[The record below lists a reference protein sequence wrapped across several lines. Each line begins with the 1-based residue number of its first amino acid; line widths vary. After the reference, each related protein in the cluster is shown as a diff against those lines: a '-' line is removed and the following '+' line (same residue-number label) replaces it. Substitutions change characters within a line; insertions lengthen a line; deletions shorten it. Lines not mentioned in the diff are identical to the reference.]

1 MLVGNFGSKRRISM
15 KKKILA
21 LTIALTMCLGST
33 MTVNAAI
40 PMLPGSGSG
49 SGALSSLNNDKLT
62 IKDIAQTNSSESKS
76 YKSNYTKLE
85 VNVIKSLFDPEYY
98 AKQYPDVVSAL
109 GNSKE
114 ALWNH
119 YVSHGLAEGRQ
130 INKYFNVLAYS
141 AAYPDLQKAFGDDI
155 LAYYVHYMNYG
166 KNENRQFTSLEK
178 VARAG
183 ITITGMNGQVIA
195 SPGPVVP
202 KINLVGNNSNNNS
215 DEADLASA
223 VMDTMNNGSDNGRD
237 NTDSSGS
244 EGQKPEEAGCQHK
257 YVNSYDWD
265 TEKHYVTKKCSKCG
279 DIIDGGAEPHNKKW
293 EQDCHDDSFWHRQV
307 CDTCGWA
314 EDYTACEG
322 VSYDFSSGQH
332 WMICNDCK
340 RDISAPEEHSWNG
353 GRCTTCGY
361 DCQHQWNSE
370 NGGHSECILCGY
382 VCINHN
388 WITKEA
394 RPSGDGWHTIIKIC
408 SICGKK
414 LEEGEQCGNNNY
426 YINDGNDG
434 HHAKCSECGYDGHTE
449 HDWDG
454 KTGRCIVCDKKCN
467 HENKSVFL
475 YTPDGTE
482 FTCNTCGYR
491 GIDKTA

>member
-1 MLVGNFGSKRRISM
+1 M

-76 YKSNYTKLE
+76 YRSNYTKLE

-130 INKYFNVLAYS
+130 INKDFNVLAYS

-202 KINLVGNNSNNNS
+202 KINLAGNNSNNNS

-322 VSYDFSSGQH
+322 VSYDFSSGRH
-332 WMICNDCK
+332 WKICNDCK
-340 RDISAPEEHSWNG
+340 RDISDPEEHSWNG
-353 GRCTTCGY
+353 GRCTICGY
-361 DCQHQWNSE
+361 E
-370 NGGHSECILCGY
+370 
-382 VCINHN
+382 
-388 WITKEA
+388 
-394 RPSGDGWHTIIKIC
+394 HTDHDWSDKRGIC
-408 SICGKK
+408 SICEYTCQHDNKPDIKSSDEEHHTIDYVCTICGYVNEGTPVNHKFGAWTYDGAGTHK
-414 LEEGEQCGNNNY
+414 QVCECGWIRVEYCIDDIYDDRGGYHVIKCSVCEGEIRTENHSFEEGSCRCMHPEDNS
-426 YINDGNDG
+426 
-434 HHAKCSECGYDGHTE
+434 SEYD
-449 HDWDG
+449 DY
-454 KTGRCIVCDKKCN
+454 N
-467 HENKSVFL
+467 L
-475 YTPDGTE
+475 
-482 FTCNTCGYR
+482 
-491 GIDKTA
+491 

>member
-1 MLVGNFGSKRRISM
+1 
-15 KKKILA
+15 
-21 LTIALTMCLGST
+21 
-33 MTVNAAI
+33 
-40 PMLPGSGSG
+40 
-49 SGALSSLNNDKLT
+49 
-62 IKDIAQTNSSESKS
+62 
-76 YKSNYTKLE
+76 
-85 VNVIKSLFDPEYY
+85 
-98 AKQYPDVVSAL
+98 
-109 GNSKE
+109 
-114 ALWNH
+114 
-119 YVSHGLAEGRQ
+119 
-130 INKYFNVLAYS
+130 
-141 AAYPDLQKAFGDDI
+141 
-155 LAYYVHYMNYG
+155 
-166 KNENRQFTSLEK
+166 
-178 VARAG
+178 
-183 ITITGMNGQVIA
+183 
-195 SPGPVVP
+195 
-202 KINLVGNNSNNNS
+202 
-215 DEADLASA
+215 
-223 VMDTMNNGSDNGRD
+223 
-237 NTDSSGS
+237 
-244 EGQKPEEAGCQHK
+244 
-257 YVNSYDWD
+257 
-265 TEKHYVTKKCSKCG
+265 
-279 DIIDGGAEPHNKKW
+279 
-293 EQDCHDDSFWHRQV
+293 
-307 CDTCGWA
+307 
-314 EDYTACEG
+314 
-322 VSYDFSSGQH
+322 
-332 WMICNDCK
+332 MICNDCK

-434 HHAKCSECGYDGHTE
+434 HHAKCSDCGGQGQKTDHSYQDGRCSECGYDGHTE